1 MDHHVKSVNTD
12 SRSRKNFRF
21 ASSKER
27 SKKASADVYRSYKRR
42 IGVTSAAS
50 REERVFHP
58 HREESS
64 KKRNKKQRRGSV
76 STEDAKDGVSK
87 KNKAMFGDTVA
98 ETHDKQAKK
107 ASKATTKTTSTDLA
121 TAKKA
126 EEDLDVTEATFSEEL
141 DLANDRNSSEIFRE
155 FYRDV
160 WPLARSLPEVLH
172 HASKIV
178 DLILVYLLSNETE
191 PHAISTADTMATS
204 STNTSSSVRYR
215 FVLNHATTD
224 LLHLL
229 AVLAKDIRH
238 EIHPYLH
245 DKIIPRIVTD
255 LLNQPTTAVV
265 VATTSSAIV
274 SVDNMDIDKDSN
286 EEEDKEED
294 GEEEAASQV
303 QPQQFMPIDVSVI
316 EASFRTLSYIFRYD
330 TDALLVETET
340 SNKNSKRKAQDPCLE
355 KLRQY
360 YGATLA
366 HRRDVVRRLA
376 AETFAPLVRKLKS
389 ESARRRHLRRVVRAL
404 VTTIGAGNDN
414 TNSKTARVMRLHSN
428 AIDGISQLFFE
439 VARGVAGQ
447 INSKGKV
454 AAKVLFDVLCTDD
467 TMTPAGRA
475 LVHSV
480 TSSFL
485 EKMCYHLHRRFV
497 GEILKDVVATAQS
510 VLLSVEGGS
519 SAKGYAFGP
528 QESINQLLL
537 QLVMFR
543 EGTLLEHRTDETN
556 YKSRGELTKIVA
568 RMMNVMVPLFP
579 KLPPTVQMSVL
590 NLLNATWKTIPDD
603 AHFAKQVRK
612 NIEGIVQCHPEAST
626 SIQHPAHIL
635 ARDLIPYLPL
645 ATGMGIVGTSILSA
659 AANVVDKD
667 SDLCLSLVLS
677 VAKSSPADGSDTDNE
692 SEDALFSLERATQCR
707 ISAETKEALLGACL
721 LDLKSSKSIAEI
733 SKFGV
738 ASLCISFLVL
748 IEVNDD
754 DSDDIEG
761 KDMKG
766 WFNKASRWLLQVFQL
781 FSGGMEQGG
790 SHKQDR
796 SIVAS
801 LALESLARLSVDFR
815 RRDICGA
822 SAIKKALCQ
831 AQSATE
837 KLLLSSPTSHW
848 TLRSTAAFVEALQ
861 LVDLVLEDKNAV
873 FDSLIPNLRSAS
885 HFKRLY
891 SLQILGSL
899 PKKPFVT
906 DHADLDLA
914 DDLDEEPNEYAAKNG
929 SAKGAVVRSG
939 LCDIMDTLTS
949 IESISIDFHN
959 ERQLLSLI
967 SRVEVLGRTTKLPVV
982 YTEAAANYMLGILYI
997 KFSPIWTNA
1006 VRTFVSLASGQDA
1019 ALVWSPLKGQLSK
1032 LMSKMPAEAQHP
1044 LEEESPDKFHKSDYF
1059 ARHQSQCKTWDDS
1072 DGTNQSLF
1080 GRDLTQRL
1088 PTDEATVLQH
1098 LWSVIEGAPQLLA
1111 RNSREIVPI
1120 FLQFMHS
1127 QFYARYPHDPDAREL
1142 HIEAHVED
1150 KTR

>member
-1 MDHHVKSVNTD
+1 M
-12 SRSRKNFRF
+12 
-21 ASSKER
+21 
-27 SKKASADVYRSYKRR
+27 
-42 IGVTSAAS
+42 
-50 REERVFHP
+50 P
-58 HREESS
+58 
-64 KKRNKKQRRGSV
+64 
-76 STEDAKDGVSK
+76 
-87 KNKAMFGDTVA
+87 
-98 ETHDKQAKK
+98 
-107 ASKATTKTTSTDLA
+107 
-121 TAKKA
+121 
-126 EEDLDVTEATFSEEL
+126 
-141 DLANDRNSSEIFRE
+141 
-155 FYRDV
+155 
-160 WPLARSLPEVLH
+160 
-172 HASKIV
+172 
-178 DLILVYLLSNETE
+178 
-191 PHAISTADTMATS
+191 
-204 STNTSSSVRYR
+204 
-215 FVLNHATTD
+215 
-224 LLHLL
+224 
-229 AVLAKDIRH
+229 
-238 EIHPYLH
+238 
-245 DKIIPRIVTD
+245 
-255 LLNQPTTAVV
+255 
-265 VATTSSAIV
+265 
-274 SVDNMDIDKDSN
+274 
-286 EEEDKEED
+286 
-294 GEEEAASQV
+294 
-303 QPQQFMPIDVSVI
+303 PQQFMPIDVSII
-316 EASFRTLSYIFRYD
+316 EASFRTLSYIFRYNA
-330 TDALLVETET
+330 DALLAEVET
-340 SNKNSKRKAQDPCLE
+340 SNKKSKKKAQDPCLE

-404 VTTIGAGNDN
+404 VTTISAGNDN

-447 INSKGKV
+447 INSKGKI
-454 AAKVLFDVLCTDD
+454 AAKVLFEVLCSDD
-467 TMTPAGRA
+467 NMTPAGRA

-485 EKMCYHLHRRFV
+485 EKMCDHLHRRFV
-497 GEILKDVVATAQS
+497 GEILKDVVATTQS
-510 VLLSVEGGS
+510 VLLSVENNIP
-519 SAKGYAFGP
+519 AEAYDFGP
-528 QESINQLLL
+528 QESMNQLLL

-543 EGTLLEHRTDETN
+543 EGTLLEHRTDEPN

-568 RMMNVMVPLFP
+568 RLMNVLVPLFP

-590 NLLNATWKTIPDD
+590 NLLNTTWKTIPDD
-603 AHFAKQVRK
+603 PHFAKQVRN

-635 ARDLIPYLPL
+635 ARDLIPYLPI

-659 AANVVDKD
+659 AANVVEED
-667 SDLCLSLVLS
+667 SNLCLSLVLS
-677 VAKSSPADGSDTDNE
+677 VAKSSPAEGTDANNE

-721 LDLKSSKSIAEI
+721 LDLKGSKDSIAEI

-748 IEVNDD
+748 IEVNDE

-766 WFNKASRWLLQVFQL
+766 WFNKASKWLLQVFQL
-781 FSGGMEQGG
+781 FFEGMEQGG

-801 LALESLARLSVDFR
+801 IALESLARLSVDFR

-822 SAIKKALCQ
+822 SAIKKILCR

-861 LVDLVLEDKNAV
+861 IVDLVLEDKNAA

-885 HFKRLY
+885 HFRRLY
-891 SLQILGSL
+891 SLRILGSL

-929 SAKGAVVRSG
+929 PAKGAVVRSG
-939 LCDIMDTLTS
+939 LCDMLDTLTS
-949 IESISIDFHN
+949 IESINIEFHN

-1006 VRTFVSLASGQDA
+1006 VRAFVSLAAGQDA
-1019 ALVWSPLKGQLSK
+1019 ALVWSPLSGQLSK
-1032 LMSKMPAEAQHP
+1032 LMSKMPAEAQQP
-1044 LEEESPDKFHKSDYF
+1044 LEEELQDKFRKRDYF
-1059 ARHQSQCKTWDDS
+1059 ADHQSQCKTWDDS

-1142 HIEAHVED
+1142 HIEGHVED
-1150 KTR
+1150 QTRYVPTRN